1 MATARGPRPSKPS
14 WPGRRKPKPEPGA
27 PVFSFDPVI
36 VLFTDFGWRGPYV
49 GQMKAVLAEAAP
61 EQPVIDLLHDAPV
74 FDPLLAAH
82 LLAAHVDCFP
92 AGSVFCA
99 VVDPGV
105 GSEREALV
113 VRADSRYFVGPDN
126 GLFDVLAARAAE
138 AAYFRIHWRPEHLS
152 NSFHGRDLFAPVA
165 ARLARGEAPEALAL
179 PLWRRF
185 ESSMG
190 ADLAKIIYI
199 DEFGNA
205 MTGLRART
213 LSCSDRVRVAG
224 QRLAYARTFAEV
236 SPGQPFWYPNSVGL
250 VEIAVNR
257 GSAADLLGLALGDA
271 LSRA

>member
-1 MATARGPRPSKPS
+1 M
-14 WPGRRKPKPEPGA
+14 
-27 PVFSFDPVI
+27 I

-49 GQMKAVLAEAAP
+49 GQMKAVLAETAP
-61 EQPVIDLLHDAPV
+61 AQPVIDLLHDAPV

-92 AGSVFCA
+92 ADCVFCA

-105 GSEREALV
+105 GSEREAVLL
-113 VRADSRYFVGPDN
+113 RADGRYFVGPDN

-138 AAYFRIHWRPEHLS
+138 VAFFRIHWRPQHLS

-165 ARLARGEAPEALAL
+165 ARLARGEPPEALAT
-179 PLWRRF
+179 PLARDF
-185 ESSMG
+185 DPALG
-190 ADLAKIIYI
+190 ADLAKIIYV

-205 MTGLRART
+205 MTGLRAHALARAEQ
-213 LSCSDRVRVAG
+213 LCVAG

-236 SPGQPFWYPNSVGL
+236 PAGQPFWYVNSVGL

-257 GSAADLLGLALGDA
+257 GSAADMLGLVLGA
-271 LSRA
+271 PVSRVQAE